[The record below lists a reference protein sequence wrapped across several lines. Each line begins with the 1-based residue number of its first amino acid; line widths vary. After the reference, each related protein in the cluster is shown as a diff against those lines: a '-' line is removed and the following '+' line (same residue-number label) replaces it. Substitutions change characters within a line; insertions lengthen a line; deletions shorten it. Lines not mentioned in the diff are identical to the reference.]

1 MVLAKFV
8 HFLSLSGVLG
18 LVWLSLFDGDC
29 AHPLRA
35 GRLILL
41 MEDLGRLLQR
51 VDQIG
56 VGLDHWEAVRLH
68 SQYGLKRVVLVPHRI
83 HRRKRVMSR
92 RVNPL
97 LRVPAALACSEVTTR
112 LLL

>member
-1 MVLAKFV
+1 M
-8 HFLSLSGVLG
+8 HFLSLSDLLG
-18 LVWLSLFDGDC
+18 LVWLGFFNGDC
-29 AHPLRA
+29 ANPLRA

-83 HRRKRVMSR
+83 HCGEWILS
-92 RVNPL
+92 
-97 LRVPAALACSEVTTR
+97 
-112 LLL
+112 